1 MTEVDK
7 QSRRAAGR
15 SPVLDKDVESK
26 GQENY
31 PCSQGPRP
39 STGERWGGKCSGKQN
54 NNANNYKGG
63 PSKRCCEV
71 VLTHISPVQALEE
84 KPQGKSGNGF
94 LSGWESAWNQGQADA
109 QVNIRTFATDKC
121 VWRGLLLNSHR
132 KLM

>member
-39 STGERWGGKCSGKQN
+39 STGERWGGE
-54 NNANNYKGG
+54 NAVG
-63 PSKRCCEV
+63 SKTIMPTITKEAPAKDVAR
-71 VLTHISPVQALEE
+71 
-84 KPQGKSGNGF
+84 
-94 LSGWESAWNQGQADA
+94 
-109 QVNIRTFATDKC
+109 
-121 VWRGLLLNSHR
+121 
-132 KLM
+132 